1 MPRGRE
7 QENES
12 ESHREAD
19 QRIRGRGTINQ
30 LISQQTWAYCEIF
43 EDTRL
48 MLGKKG
54 EETIVLSANC
64 SFQRGD
70 MVSITGMGVA
80 YTH

>member
-19 QRIRGRGTINQ
+19 QRIRGRGIINQ

-43 EDTRL
+43 EDTRFNV
-48 MLGKKG
+48 GKEG
-54 EETIVLSANC
+54 GRDDCPERRL
-64 SFQRGD
+64 
-70 MVSITGMGVA
+70 
-80 YTH
+80 